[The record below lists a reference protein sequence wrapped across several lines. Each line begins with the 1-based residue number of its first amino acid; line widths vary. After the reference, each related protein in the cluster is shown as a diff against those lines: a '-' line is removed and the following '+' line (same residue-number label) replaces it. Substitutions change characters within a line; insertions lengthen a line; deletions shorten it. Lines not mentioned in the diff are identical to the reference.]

1 MMRSTI
7 IALAAAVLAAC
18 SGISTQ
24 CSADDL
30 CNTVFRDANGGT
42 VWHTAVLH
50 MRSTP
55 TKPIAVLGDSQQ
67 HPAVDVLS
75 SVIRAAGTLG
85 GGLAIGRGM
94 SDIKLF

>member
-1 MMRSTI
+1 MYKY
-7 IALAAAVLAAC
+7 LAILGTTVLAAC

-50 MRSTP
+50 MKDTP

-75 SVIRAAGTLG
+75 SAVRAGGAVA
-85 GGLAIGRGM
+85 GGLAIGAGLR
-94 SDIKLF
+94 SFKLR